1 MPPTIKEVAERAG
14 VSVSTVSRVLNDYL
28 FVSDAARRR
37 VVDAMEALEYRP
49 DVAARSMRTG
59 SSRTVG
65 FVVSDISNPLFATIA
80 KGVDSVLVPH
90 GYSLV
95 LANSEND
102 PEHEAG
108 LLSALRQRRLDGLI
122 AAVAD
127 ERAPGSRSGW
137 TASSPSSST
146 ATPGSNA
153 DAVWSDHDAGVAE
166 ALERLAGLGH
176 HRVALIAGSEGQLGS
191 RARTSRSG
199 AMRAG
204 SLSIGGLVRSAEP
217 GREGGELAAR
227 QLLASAD
234 RPTALLIGHNLLTAG
249 ILVALTDLGVRVP
262 DDLSVIACDDVDV
275 TRLFSPP
282 IDVIERDLLELG
294 RCSAQLLLDRLGG
307 EGASPLRV
315 VLPTH
320 LVTRQHRAAARTG
333 GSPGGMSTAIAD
345 IRIHAISV
353 PLERAFWMSVELHTV
368 AAEIVVE
375 VEIEAGHVGIGE
387 IHGRPQSAIIAILQ
401 HFRSRLVG
409 EDALDH
415 ERLYDIMFRSTFT
428 RTAAG
433 FEAADGQ
440 PHFGAGAKPQFM
452 AAIAGIDIALWDI
465 KGKAAVCRSGSC
477 SAGAARGAGVRERGY
492 YGPDGQAYVDELVA
506 EMVGYAALGFDG
518 VKLKVGGL
526 SIAEASRGPQC
537 AKRLDTVIMLDANS
551 AYDVPTA
558 IEAAHAFEPFGIRW
572 LEEPVA
578 WFDPVFGSHGSAPR
592 RASRSQAASASSIAS
607 GAAIS
612 STTRRSATSSS
623 TARVREASPSG
634 SARRRTPLSRG
645 ADGAPP
651 RSTDPRPPRGG
662 RRERRR
668 PRGLSGSGPGSGLDR
683 PVRRAAGHR
692 ERRGAPLRPARV
704 GLELDR
710 DFVQRHP
717 AGIAA

>member
-14 VSVSTVSRVLNDYL
+14 VSVSTVSRVLNNYP

-127 ERAPGSRSGW
+127 ERAPGLAERLDGFV
-137 TASSPSSST
+137 TVLFDRDV
-146 ATPGSNA
+146 PGSNA

-191 RARTSRSG
+191 RARSVAFRRHARRLG
-199 AMRAG
+199 
-204 SLSIGGLVRSAEP
+204 LSIGGLVRSAEP

-249 ILVALTDLGVRVP
+249 VLVALTDLGVRVP

-294 RCSAQLLLDRLGG
+294 QCSAQLLLDRLGG

-320 LVTRQHRAAARTG
+320 LVTRA
-333 GSPGGMSTAIAD
+333 ST
-345 IRIHAISV
+345 
-353 PLERAFWMSVELHTV
+353 
-368 AAEIVVE
+368 
-375 VEIEAGHVGIGE
+375 
-387 IHGRPQSAIIAILQ
+387 
-401 HFRSRLVG
+401 
-409 EDALDH
+409 
-415 ERLYDIMFRSTFT
+415 
-428 RTAAG
+428 
-433 FEAADGQ
+433 
-440 PHFGAGAKPQFM
+440 
-452 AAIAGIDIALWDI
+452 
-465 KGKAAVCRSGSC
+465 
-477 SAGAARGAGVRERGY
+477 
-492 YGPDGQAYVDELVA
+492 
-506 EMVGYAALGFDG
+506 
-518 VKLKVGGL
+518 
-526 SIAEASRGPQC
+526 
-537 AKRLDTVIMLDANS
+537 
-551 AYDVPTA
+551 
-558 IEAAHAFEPFGIRW
+558 
-572 LEEPVA
+572 
-578 WFDPVFGSHGSAPR
+578 
-592 RASRSQAASASSIAS
+592 
-607 GAAIS
+607 
-612 STTRRSATSSS
+612 
-623 TARVREASPSG
+623 
-634 SARRRTPLSRG
+634 
-645 ADGAPP
+645 APP
-651 RSTDPRPPRGG
+651 RA
-662 RRERRR
+662 
-668 PRGLSGSGPGSGLDR
+668 L
-683 PVRRAAGHR
+683 V
-692 ERRGAPLRPARV
+692 GAP
-704 GLELDR
+704 
-710 DFVQRHP
+710 
-717 AGIAA
+717 AA